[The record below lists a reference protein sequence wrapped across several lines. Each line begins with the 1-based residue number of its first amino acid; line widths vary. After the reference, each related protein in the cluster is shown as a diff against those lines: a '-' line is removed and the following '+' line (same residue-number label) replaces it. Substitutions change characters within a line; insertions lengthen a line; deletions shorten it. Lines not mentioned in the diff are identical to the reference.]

1 MATPTGNEDPVATST
16 TEGNYYTKLSDGGK
30 DDHDGAAAA
39 EEKTVAGTPTFV
51 WVLLALAV
59 LIGSSAGTITKKL
72 EIDHAAVVSVAGWR
86 FQVTAM
92 VLLPCFLYQWLHM
105 TSEARAKLLLKKNVV
120 NIFLSAFGLA
130 AYFALWNW
138 AVLHTSLT
146 HAMFLSFTTPLYL
159 AFATVLTGGTLQK
172 LETVGVGL
180 GIIGSLVIAAG
191 GRKSQRGSETTLAG
205 DLVAFLAAG
214 GFALYFTAS
223 HSCRKSLPIYV
234 YMFPST
240 VLTAIMLVIAGI
252 FLEGWGSWVPGDPD
266 VINGPFG
273 WLSNREFILWTIFL
287 GTGVGFLV
295 YALCN
300 ICFAYTSSL
309 VVSMVLN
316 LSPLCASIIGWLAGL
331 NEKPN
336 LYTWVGGAV
345 VLVAMIITSLA
356 KAGNEVN
363 KEDTAD
369 KGDVESRVVI
379 HERLEGNEAL
389 LQDWEQNRT

>member
-1 MATPTGNEDPVATST
+1 MATST
-16 TEGNYYTKLSDGGK
+16 TEGNYYTKLTDGGK

-51 WVLLALAV
+51 WALLALAV

-72 EIDHAAVVSVAGWR
+72 ETDHAAVVSVAGWR

-92 VLLPCFLYQWLHM
+92 VLLPCFLFQWLHM
-105 TSEARAKLLLKKNVV
+105 TSEARAKLFLKKNVV

-130 AYFALWNW
+130 AYFALWDW
-138 AVLHTSLT
+138 SMLHTSLT
-146 HAMFLSFTTPLYL
+146 HAMFLSFTTPLYV

-172 LETVGVGL
+172 LETVGVVL
-180 GIIGSLVIAAG
+180 GIIGSLVLAAG
-191 GRKSQRGSETTLAG
+191 GMNSKRGSETTLVG

-223 HSCRKSLPIYV
+223 HSCRK
-234 YMFPST
+234 F
-240 VLTAIMLVIAGI
+240 
-252 FLEGWGSWVPGDPD
+252 F
-266 VINGPFG
+266 
-273 WLSNREFILWTIFL
+273 LWTIFL

-295 YALCN
+295 YALYN
-300 ICFAYTSSL
+300 ICLAYTSSL
-309 VVSMVLN
+309 VVSMVLI
-316 LSPLCASIIGWLAGL
+316 LSPLCASITGWLVGL

-345 VLVAMIITSLA
+345 VMVAMIITSLA

-369 KGDVESRVVI
+369 KDDVESRVVI
-379 HERLEGNEAL
+379 HERLEGKEAL